1 MFEDEMMLC
10 DMISAAL
17 QNPKAGIAG
26 FKNHPKSKSVCK
38 FLSLEFVRTQRFY
51 VSNELLEHA
60 MLACFSKPKTILS
73 AAGLAIPPYDNMWI
87 EWDENYR
94 AELLGKFS
102 DKYKM
107 DYSIN
112 FPVYGAGRGEKFEPH
127 NHDDVQYPERRL
139 KGYHIKRTSVNGG
152 RQFREPT
159 THFYGYT
166 NCCDGRD
173 DWREKITAWGYGFY
187 RLDGFLAPKF
197 LDTREETASFLKE
210 YRTHAIGKNY
220 CERYQ
225 SSRELET
232 LKELIAPV
240 GHPLIPC
247 NTKKEFLDNKTVKDP
262 YLVDAESALASA
274 ECFTGDFTLL
284 MNILGFIN
292 YDLIVTSKDSPER
305 IGRVNFANRNIP
317 KKQYKVLS
325 IELPKPRG
333 KVVYER
339 MFTGHGAPKCEHW
352 RRGHWRR
359 VKNKD
364 GVISHRVWINA
375 MKVGDP
381 ALGSIIHDYDLQ
393 AKKPQTIDLENTDPE
408 GQA

>member
-1 MFEDEMMLC
+1 MIEDKMMLC
-10 DMISAAL
+10 DMVSAAL

-26 FKNHPKSKSVCK
+26 FKNHAKSKSVCK
-38 FLSLEFVRTQRFY
+38 FLNLEFVRMQRFY

-87 EWDENYR
+87 EWDDKYR
-94 AELLGKFS
+94 AELIAKYS

-107 DYSIN
+107 DYMIHV
-112 FPVYGAGRGEKFEPH
+112 PIYGAGKGRTFSAIDE
-127 NHDDVQYPERRL
+127 DVQYPERRL
-139 KGYHIKRTSVNGG
+139 RGYHIKGVDAYGARA
-152 RQFREPT
+152 
-159 THFYGYT
+159 THFHGYM

-173 DWREKITAWGYGFY
+173 DWREKISAWGYGFLCMNQHGLKCQP
-187 RLDGFLAPKF
+187 RDQ
-197 LDTREETASFLKE
+197 EEFSFLEE
-210 YRTHAIGKNY
+210 YRTHAIGKDY

-225 SSRELET
+225 SSQD
-232 LKELIAPV
+232 LKALKDLITPV
-240 GHPLIPC
+240 GHPMAPC
-247 NTKKEFLDNKTVKDP
+247 NTKKEFLDNPTVKDP
-262 YLVDAESALASA
+262 YKIDADAAKHCA
-274 ECFTGDFTLL
+274 KMHTGDYTLL

-292 YDLIVTSKDSPER
+292 YDLIVTSKDSPAR
-305 IGRVNFANRNIP
+305 TGRVNFANRTIP